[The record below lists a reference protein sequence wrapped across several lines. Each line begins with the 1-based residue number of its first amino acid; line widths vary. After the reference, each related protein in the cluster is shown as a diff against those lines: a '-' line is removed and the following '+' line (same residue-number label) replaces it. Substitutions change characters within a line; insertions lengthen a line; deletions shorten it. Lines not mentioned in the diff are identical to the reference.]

1 MLRWPDI
8 LRKTLGFYSPYCYD
22 QQKFEEGMDDLH
34 RIRHL
39 HKIIP
44 FGLLFDVELCGL
56 EEFVP
61 QMTLHPGWLNTFV
74 NHNLT
79 SRMA

>member
-44 FGLLFDVELCGL
+44 LSLLLNVELRCL
-56 EEFVP
+56 KE
-61 QMTLHPGWLNTFV
+61 
-74 NHNLT
+74 
-79 SRMA
+79 